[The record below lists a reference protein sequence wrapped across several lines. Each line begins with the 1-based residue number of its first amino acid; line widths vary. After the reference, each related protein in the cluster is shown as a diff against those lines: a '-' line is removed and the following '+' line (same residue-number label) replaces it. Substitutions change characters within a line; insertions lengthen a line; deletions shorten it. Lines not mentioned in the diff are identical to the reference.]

1 MNVLD
6 SEDVSEIFCK
16 LLKLQLAPE
25 VDMEPFD
32 GNVLSYHHFMALFM
46 EFVESK
52 AEDPRE
58 RLIRLLMK

>member
-1 MNVLD
+1 
-6 SEDVSEIFCK
+6 
-16 LLKLQLAPE
+16 
-25 VDMEPFD
+25 MEPFD
-32 GNVLSYHHFMALFM
+32 GNVLSYPHFMALFM